1 MYASDNNPVR
11 QAYVTSLEG
20 QLASIR
26 DELSSL
32 YKTQAQ
38 NAQRLVHLTEQLHTN
53 QESHSIEHN
62 ELLQLRSERVVRE
75 REREEA
81 RTLRREKDK
90 NIELLQDELGM
101 LRLEFEMLEKKNEDL
116 KEDNSS
122 LLRRWL
128 ERKAQEAA
136 EMDKMLELVPK
147 KP

>member
-1 MYASDNNPVR
+1 M
-11 QAYVTSLEG
+11 TSLEG
-20 QLASIR
+20 QLASLR

-38 NAQRLVHLTEQLHTN
+38 NAQRLVHLTEQLHAN
-53 QESHSIEHN
+53 QDTHSVEHN

-75 REREEA
+75 REKEEA
-81 RTLRREKDK
+81 RQLRKEKDK
-90 NIELLQDELGM
+90 NIEMLQDELGM
-101 LRLEFEMLEKKNEDL
+101 LKLEFEMLERKNEDL

-136 EMDKMLELVPK
+136 EMDKMLGSAPK

>member
-1 MYASDNNPVR
+1 
-11 QAYVTSLEG
+11 VTSLEG
-20 QLASIR
+20 QLASLR

-38 NAQRLVHLTEQLHTN
+38 NAQRLVHLTEQLHAN
-53 QESHSIEHN
+53 QDTHSVEHN

-75 REREEA
+75 REKEEA
-81 RTLRREKDK
+81 RQLRKEKDK
-90 NIELLQDELGM
+90 NIEMLQDELGM
-101 LRLEFEMLEKKNEDL
+101 LKLEFEMLEKKNEDL

-136 EMDKMLELVPK
+136 EMDKMLESAPK
-147 KP
+147 KL